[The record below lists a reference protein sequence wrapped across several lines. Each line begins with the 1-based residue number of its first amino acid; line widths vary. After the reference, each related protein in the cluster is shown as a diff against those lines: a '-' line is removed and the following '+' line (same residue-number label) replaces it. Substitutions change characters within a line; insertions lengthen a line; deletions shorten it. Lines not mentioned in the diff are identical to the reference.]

1 MKNLLPLFVSLFF
14 LVGCSDSPSS
24 STSDTNAGIDSGS
37 VADTTA
43 QDTTDQDTNK
53 ADSSSK
59 DTQDTDA
66 KIEDTKVEDTKV
78 EDAKE
83 EDAPIEDVQTEDTQK
98 PIVLPDEKPPIDKTF
113 DMFIGDWTM
122 SPGKEVTKCTLKRLD
137 NVDPIFVTGLKTK
150 LAKGSH
156 HLIVYKSDET
166 EEQAEPF
173 DCIPFT
179 EGLIG
184 GTFPLIITQMT
195 EEHLEFPN
203 GIAMKLE
210 PNQMIRIEAHF
221 LNYFPEDIVAH
232 ADVSFETIKEADVV
246 AEANMLFY
254 GTPDFSVK
262 ANAVTQTPWNRLSQ
276 WENTNVFALTGHTHK
291 LGTNVEVYKTSGED
305 DDGDEIYPLEET
317 FNWAEAPVIQYD
329 PPLSFKKGDGFRY
342 RCTWD
347 NPTNKNVTFG
357 ESANAEMCFFWA
369 YYYPSQG
376 YRLCVNA
383 GQFGADFDIDQICCP
398 GSPLCGLIDNFL

>member
-1 MKNLLPLFVSLFF
+1 MKNLTPLFLSLA
-14 LVGCSDSPSS
+14 LTLGCASDSTEPAPSDAGTPTVDAT
-24 STSDTNAGIDSGS
+24 TSDASS
-37 VADTTA
+37 DTVA
-43 QDTTDQDTNK
+43 QDTTEPPK
-53 ADSSSK
+53 
-59 DTQDTDA
+59 
-66 KIEDTKVEDTKV
+66 EDTSGQDSQVNDAGAVDTSLPDGSSEDV
-78 EDAKE
+78 SAPDVSEPDAP
-83 EDAPIEDVQTEDTQK
+83 APIE
-98 PIVLPDEKPPIDKTF
+98 LPDEKPPIDKTYET
-113 DMFIGDWTM
+113 FIGDWEM
-122 SPGKEVTKCTLKRLD
+122 KPGKEVTKCTLKRLE
-137 NVDPIFVTGLKTK
+137 NVDPIYVTGIKTK

-156 HLIVYKSDET
+156 HLIVYKSEET
-166 EEQAEPF
+166 EEQPVPF

-184 GTFPLIITQMT
+184 GTFPMIISQIP

-221 LNYFPEDIVAH
+221 LNYFPEKITAH
-232 ADVSFETIKEADVV
+232 ADVTFETIKKEDMV

-254 GTPDFSVK
+254 GTPDFTVK
-262 ANAVTQTPWNRLSQ
+262 ANAITQTPWHRLTQ
-276 WENTNVFALTGHTHK
+276 WENTNVFALTGHTHA
-291 LGTNVEVYKTSGED
+291 LGTNVEVYMTSEEE
-305 DDGDEIYPLEET
+305 DDGDEIYPLDEPFE
-317 FNWAEAPVIQYD
+317 WAEAPLIQYD
-329 PPLSFKKGDGFRY
+329 PPLSFGKGNGFRY

-347 NPTNKNVTFG
+347 NPTDKNVVFG

-383 GQFGADFDIDQICCP
+383 GQYGEDFGIDQICCP

>member
-1 MKNLLPLFVSLFF
+1 MPAMKNLLPPIVVSLFL
-14 LVGCSDSPSS
+14 LVGC
-24 STSDTNAGIDSGS
+24 TSDTPEEQPKDTVAVSTDTAATEDVPSP
-37 VADTTA
+37 ADTNA
-43 QDTTDQDTNK
+43 QDV
-53 ADSSSK
+53 AAK
-59 DTQDTDA
+59 DTAKTDIAVEDT
-66 KIEDTKVEDTKV
+66 KTEDTKVEDTAV
-78 EDAKE
+78 
-83 EDAPIEDVQTEDTQK
+83 EDTQDVAEVDTQE
-98 PIVLPDEKPPIDKTF
+98 PIVLPDEKPPIDKTY

-137 NVDPIFVTGLKTK
+137 NVDPIFVSGLKTK
-150 LAKGSH
+150 LASGSH
-156 HLIVYKSDET
+156 HLIVYKSEET
-166 EEQAEPF
+166 EEKPEPF
-173 DCIPFT
+173 NCVPFT

-184 GTFPLIITQMT
+184 GTFPLIISQMP

-221 LNYFPEDIVAH
+221 LNYFPEDITAH
-232 ADVSFETIKEADVV
+232 ADVTFETIKEEDVV

-262 ANAVTQTPWNRLSQ
+262 ANAVTQTEWNRLSQ
-276 WENTNVFALTGHTHK
+276 WENTNVFALTGHTHE
-291 LGTNVEVYKTSGED
+291 LGTNVEVYKTSEKE
-305 DDGDEIYPLEET
+305 DDGDEIYPLGET

-347 NPTNKNVTFG
+347 NPTNKNVAFG

-369 YYYPSQG
+369 YYYPSKG
-376 YRLCVNA
+376 YRLCINA
-383 GQFGADFDIDQICCP
+383 GQYGADFGIDQVCCP
-398 GSPLCGLIDNFL
+398 GRPLCGLIDDFL